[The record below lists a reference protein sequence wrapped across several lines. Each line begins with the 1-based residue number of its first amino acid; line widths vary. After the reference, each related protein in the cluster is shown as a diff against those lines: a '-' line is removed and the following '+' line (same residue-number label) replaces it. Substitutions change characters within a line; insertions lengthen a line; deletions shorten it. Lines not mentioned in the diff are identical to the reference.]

1 MKIIVLGGFLGAG
14 KTTVLMPLARYLIE
28 RAAGTAEYPV
38 VILEN
43 EISEAGVDN
52 QLLRQNSFTVENI
65 FAGCICCTSS
75 AALIYGVRE
84 IREKYDPSWLLIEAT
99 GMADPRKI
107 VEELEGEGYEAG
119 VLALADAKR
128 WRRMRLALE
137 TFIRQQMEKADVILL
152 NKVDIAK
159 PEDIYDAETDLHA
172 CSPAA
177 LVLRTCALEEK
188 DADFWGR
195 IVSRLDK
202 EAV

>member
-28 RAAGTAEYPV
+28 RAAGSAEYPV

-99 GMADPRKI
+99 GMADPGKI
-107 VEELEGEGYEAG
+107 AGELEGEGFKAG
-119 VLALADAKR
+119 ILALADAKR

-159 PEDIYDAETDLHA
+159 PEDIDSAEAELHA
-172 CSPAA
+172 FNPQAM
-177 LVLRTCALEEK
+177 VLRTCALEEK
-188 DADFWGR
+188 DVDFWGR